1 VTPAALLPDAS
12 ALVAGVMNAAAG
24 GGTFLSFPALIAAGV
39 APIPA
44 NATSAAALWVGN
56 LGGARGYQTELR
68 EQRGLIAPV
77 FLVSLAGGLAGAVLL
92 VHTPSRIFERMIP
105 WLLLFATVVFA
116 VSPMLVRRKAG
127 APRHATWQLVAQ
139 FLVAVYGGYFGAGMG
154 ILMLAILSFTGFPNF
169 NAANAVKNLL
179 SVAINGIALVPF
191 VFARLID
198 WRFALPMAMVALIG
212 GYGGVRVLR
221 RVPSAYARAVVI
233 AIGIGM
239 TVVFFRR

>member
-1 VTPAALLPDAS
+1 MTPAAWLPEGS
-12 ALVAGVMNAAAG
+12 AFLAGVMNAVAG

-56 LGGARGYQTELR
+56 LGGARGYAPELR
-68 EQRGLIAPV
+68 EQRAVLAPV
-77 FLVSLAGGLAGAVLL
+77 LGVSIAGGLAGAILL
-92 VHTPSRIFERMIP
+92 IHTPPHLFVRMIP

-116 VSPMLVRRKAG
+116 LSPLVSRAET
-127 APRHATWQLVAQ
+127 AQPRLGTWQLAAQ

-154 ILMLAILSFTGFPNF
+154 ILMLAILSFTGFPTF

-191 VFARLID
+191 IVARLID
-198 WRFALPMAMVALIG
+198 WHLALPMAVIALVG
-212 GYGGVRVLR
+212 GYGGVRLLR
-221 RVPSAYARAVVI
+221 RVPSRYARIAVI
-233 AIGIGM
+233 AIGIVM